1 MHSEWVSKINAAV
14 SGANAEHVAAGE
26 FGDDTVFVAPEKI
39 LEVCKYL
46 YSAEGLEFN
55 VLQVITGCDYEDR
68 IEVSY
73 ILASF
78 INNLELIL
86 KVKLPKASKDAT
98 PEIESVCSVWKA
110 ANFQERECYDMVGV
124 IFKNHPDLRRLLCPQ
139 DWEGWPLRK
148 DYQVQKEYAGMEV
161 YPAHKI
167 NTADIYFGEKLKSE
181 AADPKKFSYSWKKPE
196 FYPAEAQAKSE
207 TTTEGE

>member
-1 MHSEWVSKINAAV
+1 MHSEWTSKINAAV
-14 SGANAEHVAAGE
+14 SGSNAEHVAAE
-26 FGDDTVFVAPEKI
+26 VGDDTIFVASEKI
-39 LEVCKYL
+39 LDVCKYL

-55 VLQVITGCDYEDR
+55 VLQVVSGTDYEDR

-73 ILASF
+73 VLASF

-110 ANFQERECYDMVGV
+110 ANFLERETYDMVGV

-148 DYQVQKEYAGMEV
+148 DYVVQKVYAGMEV
-161 YPAHKI
+161 NPEHKI
-167 NTADIYFGEKLKSE
+167 NTADIYFGEKLKSS

-196 FYPAEAQAKSE
+196 FYPKGAQTSS
-207 TTTEGE
+207 TTEGE

>member
-1 MHSEWVSKINAAV
+1 MHSEWTSKINAAV
-14 SGANAEHVAAGE
+14 SGANAEHVAAE
-26 FGDDTVFVAPEKI
+26 VGDDTIFVASEKI
-39 LEVCKYL
+39 LDVCKYL
-46 YSAEGLEFN
+46 YSAEGMEFN
-55 VLQVITGCDYEDR
+55 VLQVVTGTDYEDR

-73 ILASF
+73 VLASF

-98 PEIESVCSVWKA
+98 PELESVCSVWKA
-110 ANFQERECYDMVGV
+110 ANFLERETYDMVGV

-148 DYQVQKEYAGMEV
+148 DYVVQKVYAGMEV
-161 YPAHKI
+161 NPAHKI
-167 NTADIYFGEKLKSE
+167 NTADIYFGEKLKSS

-196 FYPAEAQAKSE
+196 FYPEGAQTSS
-207 TTTEGE
+207 TTEGE